1 MGRAAMASEAMA
13 TRCSPSPESH
23 SDSRRRSC
31 CISARMAS
39 FSWTVRVRQ
48 GAQGK
53 ASGGSTCS
61 SSEYSSPHE
70 SRTSWSSKS
79 PSSCAQATCVMWGG
93 SSRFLRTGCQ
103 GRGVRSANP
112 TRAALGAGRKLTW
125 IVCPPSS
132 GKKAIVEDT
141 ALDNSRRNG
150 SCSATESV
158 VEPVPVGASPIQ
170 IEAMANGWPRLACPE
185 GKRTRRSAL
194 AKWPRDG

>member
-1 MGRAAMASEAMA
+1 MGRAAMAPETMA

-39 FSWTVRVRQ
+39 LSWTVRVRQ

-70 SRTSWSSKS
+70 SRTSWPSK
-79 PSSCAQATCVMWGG
+79 PPNSCARATCVMWGG

-112 TRAALGAGRKLTW
+112 TQAALGAGRKLTW
-125 IVCPPSS
+125 IVGPPSS
-132 GKKAIVEDT
+132 GICIHYTELTILYCQQYMAAGCE
-141 ALDNSRRNG
+141 ARESRRDGCAG
-150 SCSATESV
+150 S
-158 VEPVPVGASPIQ
+158 
-170 IEAMANGWPRLACPE
+170 RH
-185 GKRTRRSAL
+185 RSCIA
-194 AKWPRDG
+194 RHT